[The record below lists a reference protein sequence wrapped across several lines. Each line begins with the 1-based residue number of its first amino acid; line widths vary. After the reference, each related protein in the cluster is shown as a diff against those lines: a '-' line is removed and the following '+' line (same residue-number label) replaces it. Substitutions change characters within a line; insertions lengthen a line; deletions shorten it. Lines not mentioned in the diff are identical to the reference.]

1 MPEAAP
7 ATTEEQIVRA
17 AVRLFA
23 ERGFH
28 ATGIRQLAEQ
38 AGINSSTLYHY
49 MGTKEDLLFR
59 IVQDS
64 SKRLIEAARQL
75 TARELDPP
83 AAICGL
89 VQIHVWSHATYSA
102 ETDPSSTTSCARS
115 TSPGARRPYGCVT
128 GTRHSGRRPSRLAV
142 RAAISAYPTVGSRV
156 WASCKCVPVLRSGIR
171 RPESCRS
178 ATWSRRTR
186 RWLGGALG
194 ASRDRDQ
201 VRTLLLL
208 EADAQPIADRVW
220 SQP

>member
-102 ETDPSSTTSCARS
+102 ETAVVDNELRALDKPRREAAVRLRDRYEAFWSKTVEAGCARGDFRVPDRRIARLGILQMCS
-115 TSPGARRPYGCVT
+115 GVAQWYSP
-128 GTRHSGRRPSRLAV
+128 SGKLSLRDLV
-142 RAAISAYPTVGSRV
+142 AAHAQM
-156 WASCKCVPVLRSGIR
+156 VL
-171 RPESCRS
+171 
-178 ATWSRRTR
+178 
-186 RWLGGALG
+186 GALG

-201 VRTLLLL
+201 VRTLLL